1 MDYELDLTSTE
12 LAAQRL
18 GTALLTH
25 HMFLASAESC
35 TGGLIAANITALS
48 GSSQWFER
56 GYVTYSNEA
65 KKQDLRVNAD
75 TLEHFGAVS
84 EQTAMEMATGV
95 LGMCAAADIAISTTG
110 IAGPTGAIPGKPVG
124 MVCFGFAR
132 RAGEGIVAHAHT
144 EVFKGDRHQ
153 VREAAALFA
162 LEHAL
167 DLIDPHLVPPQS
179 TVESTTAINLENTTS
194 LDQDAYPDS

>member
-1 MDYELDLTSTE
+1 MDFERDLTSTE

-25 HMFLASAESC
+25 QMLLASAESC
-35 TGGLIAANITALS
+35 TGGLIAANITAIS
-48 GSSQWFER
+48 GCSQWFER
-56 GYVTYSNEA
+56 GYITYSNEA

-110 IAGPTGAIPGKPVG
+110 IAGPSGAIPGKPVG

-144 EVFKGDRHQ
+144 EVFKGNRQQ
-153 VREAAALFA
+153 VREAAVLFA

-179 TVESTTAINLENTTS
+179 TIESTTEINTS
-194 LDQDAYPDS
+194 LDQPTDS

>member
-1 MDYELDLTSTE
+1 MNSEHDLTSTE

-25 HMFLASAESC
+25 QMRLASAESC
-35 TGGLIAANITALS
+35 TGGLIAANITSIS
-48 GSSQWFER
+48 GSSQWFDR
-56 GYVTYSNEA
+56 GYITYSNEA
-65 KKQDLRVNAD
+65 KKQDLRVNTD
-75 TLEHFGAVS
+75 TLALFGAVS

-95 LGMCAAADIAISTTG
+95 LGMSAAADIAIATTG
-110 IAGPTGAIPGKPVG
+110 IAGPTGEMPGKPVG

-153 VREAAALFA
+153 IREAATLFA
-162 LEHAL
+162 LEHAI
-167 DLIDPHLVPPQS
+167 DLIDPHLAPPQAA
-179 TVESTTAINLENTTS
+179 TESTTETPTTIV
-194 LDQDAYPDS
+194 LAKQPKTDI

>member
-1 MDYELDLTSTE
+1 MDFKLDLTSTE

-25 HMFLASAESC
+25 QMFLASAESC
-35 TGGLIAANITALS
+35 TGGLIAANITAIS

-65 KKQDLRVNAD
+65 KTQDLRVNAD
-75 TLEHFGAVS
+75 TLAHFGAVS
-84 EQTAMEMATGV
+84 EQAAMEMATGV

-110 IAGPTGAIPGKPVG
+110 IAGPTGAKPGKPVG

-153 VREAAALFA
+153 IREAAVLFA

-167 DLIDPHLVPPQS
+167 DLIDPHLVPPKS
-179 TVESTTAINLENTTS
+179 AIESTNDMHLETRMS
-194 LDQDAYPDS
+194 LEPDTDSSV

>member
-1 MDYELDLTSTE
+1 MDFELDLTSTE
-12 LAAQRL
+12 LAAKRL

-25 HMFLASAESC
+25 QMFLASAESC
-35 TGGLIAANITALS
+35 TGGLISANITAIS

-56 GYVTYSNEA
+56 GYITYSNEA

-110 IAGPTGAIPGKPVG
+110 IAGPTGDLPGKPVG

-132 RAGEGIVAHAHT
+132 RAGDGIVAHAHT

-153 VREAAALFA
+153 VREAAVLFA

-179 TVESTTAINLENTTS
+179 IIESNTDINPETRNW
-194 LDQDAYPDS
+194 LDQDKDSTS